1 MNLPDEWTN
10 NIDLVNIQRRGF
22 STESYSLSLISIQLS
37 ISLIGIVLNTILLIA
52 MYKYTKSVEYLFNA
66 SILFVNLILGIILFI
81 VSVGTLGSESSVL
94 SLPYMCHVVSSI
106 NDCSQYLSA
115 ICFMAIAVFNWK
127 TIVKHSAYN
136 SCKCIAIFLSI
147 IWAIAIAIT
156 VVSTATHNLSA
167 SSSGVVC
174 YPFGKNELASAAM
187 PSYRFRLI
195 QLPFVF
201 VKLILLILTPVVVG
215 ISYTLIYIHV
225 HRVGQSLKRITVSN
239 DAKSNPGPSVNREA
253 AGALVDDVEQGCGAF
268 STSTSAPKPGSAAFI
283 VTVKPIAA
291 HSNSKSN
298 LPESVNPSEMTSRNC
313 QSSSMSG
320 VSRGSKFS
328 MRCKTQSGL
337 VPSTPASSLSTT
349 CRSDEFLNRALSSL
363 AIRGLVTTLVFVLL
377 WGISMVISFVG
388 MRIMLNSVADNGNN
402 SGDFLLTLTH
412 KWGLGIWINTGHILY
427 IMTIVTTPIVFIAC
441 DCRIRQSLFKFLG
454 IASSVDARI
463 TTDADVPSSP
473 RSLIRW
479 RPF

>member
-1 MNLPDEWTN
+1 
-10 NIDLVNIQRRGF
+10 
-22 STESYSLSLISIQLS
+22 
-37 ISLIGIVLNTILLIA
+37 
-52 MYKYTKSVEYLFNA
+52 
-66 SILFVNLILGIILFI
+66 
-81 VSVGTLGSESSVL
+81 
-94 SLPYMCHVVSSI
+94 
-106 NDCSQYLSA
+106 
-115 ICFMAIAVFNWK
+115 MAIAVFNWK

-412 KWGLGIWINTGHILY
+412 KWGLVAVQVFGDCEFRRRKNYYRCRCPVFSTIADKMETILKPY
-427 IMTIVTTPIVFIAC
+427 PRKMKYLVRYFALGYKQWLNIAALSFYQLNSMDLVLC
-441 DCRIRQSLFKFLG
+441 G
-454 IASSVDARI
+454 
-463 TTDADVPSSP
+463 
-473 RSLIRW
+473 
-479 RPF
+479 